1 MLARQSVLVA
11 DIEHASLGTD
21 GQRADD
27 HALDDGMGAAL
38 HRGAVHERARVALV
52 AVAHDVLRPHVVA
65 RCATPLAPRGEASAA
80 FAAQAAS
87 LHLVDDLVGGHGEGA
102 CESLVSAGRLVFLQ
116 AQGVDDAHIL

>member
-1 MLARQSVLVA
+1 MNAP
-11 DIEHASLGTD
+11 G
-21 GQRADD
+21 
-27 HALDDGMGAAL
+27 
-38 HRGAVHERARVALV
+38 RVALV

-65 RCATPLAPRGEASAA
+65 RCAAPLAPHGEASAA

-116 AQGVDDAHIL
+116 AQGVDDAHILQHNLVLKAVEGVVRLMLMAYALLVAV